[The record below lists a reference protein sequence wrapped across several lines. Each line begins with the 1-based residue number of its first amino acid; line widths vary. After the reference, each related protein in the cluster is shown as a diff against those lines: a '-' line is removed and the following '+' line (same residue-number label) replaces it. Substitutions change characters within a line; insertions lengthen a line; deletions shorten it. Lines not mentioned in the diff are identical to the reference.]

1 VRYNFG
7 LADGVLK
14 GRGSLLRLRYV
25 YTRRARQTKETYAV
39 ALQSNMRVKLARLE
53 WDRRVQAKHSRAQ
66 HERLLLTGDLQA
78 RVQATDL
85 WAEYTRA
92 CAEQRTHP
100 IQVLQ
105 EQLETPALALR
116 RYRISHAGALA
127 LACALR
133 RVVSFGT
140 LQSVALEHMD
150 IRGDSAAVLAAA
162 LCSARCP
169 LRALSF
175 SGNPLSLEGAA
186 RGAARGNSCAAAL
199 DDLLWKV
206 PTLTELALADAQ
218 LGPEG
223 VARLGDSL
231 QGHPRLTA
239 LDLSDNTLRA
249 VPSDMFA
256 AASAAGQVLAIN
268 ERLLSL
274 RYDWNNLA
282 GRAGLAFLGGPG
294 FPAQGLLLNGTLRR
308 LSLRHTGVCRSAA
321 TTAALARC
329 LASGAA
335 ALDSL
340 DLAHCGVRGAE
351 AVVLSEGVVA
361 NGTLRSLVL
370 DGNQLGEAG
379 YRALMRRVGRNRAVA
394 SEQAL
399 ESRGGPR
406 VLPMV
411 ELMRLFDEADQ
422 DGSGEMDGEEMTAFL
437 RKLGFSEAPALTPL
451 RPIPNRSLRTRS
463 LRMQAL
469 PHPLPPITVSDA
481 ASSAPHPSCLTSSPR
496 TRRRSTARRTAR
508 GSSPRSTA
516 TDPARSRPSLC
527 PRPLGFPLPLRDGPV
542 LRY

>member
-437 RKLGFSEAPALTPL
+437 RKLGFSEAPALPPPPADSQ
-451 RPIPNRSLRTRS
+451 PIP
-463 LRMQAL
+463 Q
-469 PHPLPPITVSDA
+469 DA
-481 ASSAPHPSCLTSSPR
+481 IPERQPR
-496 TRRRSTARRTAR
+496 
-508 GSSPRSTA
+508 
-516 TDPARSRPSLC
+516 
-527 PRPLGFPLPLRDGPV
+527 RDSHEAE
-542 LRY
+542 